1 MKLFVSQ
8 HLLVLQ
14 QNRLYQCV
22 HQVVGIIC
30 WTSLSHDFI

>member
-22 HQVVGIIC
+22 HQVVGIIKKIIA
-30 WTSLSHDFI
+30 SHF